1 MLQIPKENQNTIY
14 YFVKQ
19 KKTLVSDQFLNC
31 VPAGENP
38 KTERTAHSQRAEMRF
53 EPLSAET
60 LLTEFMS

>member
-14 YFVKQ
+14 NFVKQ

-38 KTERTAHSQRAEMRF
+38 KTERTAHS
-53 EPLSAET
+53 
-60 LLTEFMS
+60 